1 MFALFS
7 ISTGF
12 ERYLYTFRT
21 LFLFYGGFLLILLDI
36 WGLLSVISFI
46 WVVYDALTQNRS
58 LNDMMKIMWIVIA
71 LIFGT
76 LGAVLYFFIGRKK

>member
-1 MFALFS
+1 M
-7 ISTGF
+7 
-12 ERYLYTFRT
+12 
-21 LFLFYGGFLLILLDI
+21 ILLDI